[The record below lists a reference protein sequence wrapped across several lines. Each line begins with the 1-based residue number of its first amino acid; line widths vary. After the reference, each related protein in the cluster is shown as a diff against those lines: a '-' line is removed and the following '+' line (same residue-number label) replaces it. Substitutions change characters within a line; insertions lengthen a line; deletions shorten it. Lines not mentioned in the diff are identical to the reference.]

1 MYANTQRLIQ
11 EFLAAGIF
19 PGVNYAFVGLD
30 HVETHTFG
38 CAQVVPVSEQLRP
51 EMLFDVASLTKV
63 VCTTTVIL
71 QLLEVGK
78 IELDQPLHH
87 YYPAFQ
93 DERVTIRQLLT
104 HTSDINGY
112 IPNRDQLSAEELRTA
127 FHQLKS
133 GTQIGQKVVYTD
145 TGTILLGFLIEE
157 IFGQD
162 VQVVFQ
168 EQVLTPLG
176 MTHSTFQPDIKQT
189 TATEDHPR
197 LGVLRGVVHDPKARQ
212 LGSHAGSAGLFTNLE
227 DLVLFVQM
235 YLRLGAVNGQQFL
248 RPQTI
253 QSLLHDQTKHELGRS
268 LGWDLKYTEQRPLLF
283 HTGYTGTFLVI
294 DVLGQEG
301 FVFLSN
307 RVHPFDDRLGY
318 IEKRDQLL
326 ATFLAEKSAERGKS
340 AIMKPIES
348 KGE

>member
-1 MYANTQRLIQ
+1 MYPKTQQLIQ
-11 EFLAAGIF
+11 DFLAEQVFSGL
-19 PGVNYAFVGLD
+19 NYAFIGPDYL
-30 HVETHTFG
+30 ETHSFG
-38 CAQVVPVSEQLRP
+38 YAQVVPMQELLRP

-71 QLLEVGK
+71 QLLEAGK
-78 IELDQPLHH
+78 IELDQPFRS

-157 IFGQD
+157 IFEQD

-176 MTHSTFQPDIKQT
+176 MKHSTFQPDPKQT

-227 DLVLFVQM
+227 DLILFVQM
-235 YLRLGAVNGQQFL
+235 YLRQGEVNGQQFL
-248 RPQTI
+248 QRDTI

-268 LGWDLKYTEQRPLLF
+268 LGWDLKYKEQRPLLF

-294 DVLGQEG
+294 DVQGQEG

-307 RVHPFDDRLGY
+307 RVHPFDDRQGY

-326 ATFLAEKSAERGKS
+326 AIFLAEKSAEK
-340 AIMKPIES
+340 
-348 KGE
+348 